1 MSITVWVNTAAW
13 EPADVV
19 IHIQG
24 MGTVLREKSLV
35 AYEHESG
42 KILAFGTEAERMF
55 GMEEQG
61 IRVVSPLRQGMV
73 EDYAVAVQ
81 LFTCLLQKAVGKRSW
96 RRPGIAVCVPRGIT
110 PVDKKAMEDALLQ
123 AGAKEVVLQEFPLKQ
138 FLMEEAEHFPD
149 IYRKC
154 RITVGVTKEEPE
166 RYITEA
172 LDGILQYAEQEGIPA
187 DRVMALLQKKC

>member
-1 MSITVWVNTAAW
+1 
-13 EPADVV
+13 
-19 IHIQG
+19 

-42 KILAFGTEAERMF
+42 KILAFGTEAEHMF

-61 IRVVSPLRQGMV
+61 VRVVSPLRQGMV

-154 RITVGVTKEEPE
+154 RITVGITKEEPE